1 MKQQVALLV
10 ATTLLFGTLAP
21 AQVREGECEN
31 NPFPD
36 RNPGPGT
43 LKGIPV
49 PTPTDL
55 IVYVKDRKAAIA
67 MGKALFWDEQVGSDG
82 IQACASCHF
91 RAGAD
96 PRSINQL
103 APGGLTNINTRIEPG
118 VNYQLKDSDY
128 PFHKVADPTNRKSTV
143 LRSSQNV
150 TSSQGVK
157 FGQFVGVNRGDSADI
172 GTSLTDTVFNVA
184 GIRTRRV
191 EPRNTPTVINA
202 AFNRR
207 QLWDGRADNLF
218 NGVNEFGP
226 RDPNARVLKASGLN
240 SIQLLRIRIDNA
252 SLASQAVGPPN
263 SDLEM
268 GFVGR
273 DWKNIGKRLL
283 SAKALRNQR
292 VSGDDSVLGEYTKAN
307 DRGLDTTYQEL
318 LEEAFQ
324 PDWWK
329 SNLLVSVGP
338 NNQISFIPR
347 PNRALLANEYTM
359 AEYNF
364 ALFFGLAIQMYE
376 MTLISDDSPVDRYFD
391 GNTNALS
398 AQQLRGLAV
407 FTGNAACA
415 ACHAGAETT
424 NASSRIL
431 LGAVVNGVKQPG
443 EIIERMLNGQCETVI
458 YDQSFYNIGVRPT
471 EEDLGIGRKD
481 PFGNPLSIAD
491 ILTTPPSQIP
501 SKELLSIQYPN
512 IIGGAPTNPPLR
524 LGERTSTKGAFKVPS
539 LRNLALTA
547 PYFHNGGQAT
557 IRQVLEFYNRGGD
570 FREQNVRF
578 IDFEIGKLNLTE
590 QQLQDLESFLRAL
603 TDERVIRQSA
613 PFDHPELTVPNG
625 HPVNASGIPFI
636 GPDGGA
642 KDNLLVIPAV
652 GRNGNRSAFPKGF
665 LEK

>member
-1 MKQQVALLV
+1 MKQHVALLL

-43 LKGIPV
+43 LKAIPV

-55 IVYVKDRKAAIA
+55 SIYVNDRKAAIA
-67 MGKALFWDEQVGSDG
+67 LGKALFWDQQVGSDG

-103 APGGLTNINTRIEPG
+103 APGGLTNSNTRVDLGI
-118 VNYQLKDSDY
+118 NSQLKDSDF
-128 PFHKVADPTNRKSTV
+128 PFHKVSDPTNRKSTV

-150 TSSQGVK
+150 ASSHGVK
-157 FGQFVGVNRGDSADI
+157 LGRFIGVNRGESADI

-207 QLWDGRADNLF
+207 QLWDGRADNIF
-218 NGVNEFGP
+218 NGVNEFGV
-226 RDPNARVLKASGLN
+226 RDPNARVLKTNGFNA
-240 SIQLLRIRIDNA
+240 IEQVKIRIDNA
-252 SLASQAVGPPN
+252 SLASQAVGPPV

-268 GFVGR
+268 SFAGR
-273 DWKNIGKRLL
+273 DWKDIGKRLL
-283 SAKALRNQR
+283 RGKPLRNQS
-292 VSGDDSVLGEYTKAN
+292 VSADDSVLSEYVKAGE
-307 DRGLDTTYQEL
+307 RGLNTTYQEMI
-318 LEEAFQ
+318 EKAFQ
-324 PDWWK
+324 ITWWR
-329 SNLLVSVGP
+329 SNLIVTVSP
-338 NNQISFIPR
+338 SNQLSFITR
-347 PNRALLANEYTM
+347 PNRPLLANEYTM

-364 ALFFGLAIQMYE
+364 SLFFGLAVQMYE

-391 GNTNALS
+391 GNTSALN
-398 AQQLRGLAV
+398 AQQLRGLSV

-443 EIIERMLNGQCETVI
+443 EIIERMFNGQCETVI

-471 EEDLGIGRKD
+471 EEDLGIGRND

-491 ILTTPPSQIP
+491 LLTTPPSLIP
-501 SKELLSIQYPN
+501 SKELLTFRYPN
-512 IIGGAPTNPPLR
+512 VIGSAPTNPPLR
-524 LGERTSTKGAFKVPS
+524 FGERTSTKGAFKVPS
-539 LRNLALTA
+539 LRNLDLTA

-557 IRQVLEFYNRGGD
+557 IRQAIEFYNRGGD
-570 FREQNVRF
+570 FRERNVQF

-590 QQLQDLESFLRAL
+590 QQIQDLEAFLRAL

-613 PFDHPELTVPNG
+613 PFDHPELTVTNG
-625 HPVNASGIPFI
+625 HPVNAAGIPFI

-652 GRNGNRSAFPKGF
+652 GRQGNRSAFPKGF